1 MIIVSALI
9 IDLSST
15 TVVSK
20 LLIRFEDVHEVYQV
34 MGTYD
39 AIALSMASDM
49 NTFNRCI
56 DRIRRVTGDII
67 QKRSP
72 DGGSAG
78 INP

>member
-1 MIIVSALI
+1 LIIVSALI

-20 LLIRFEDVHEVYQV
+20 LLLIRIEDVHEVYQV

-49 NTFNRCI
+49 NTL
-56 DRIRRVTGDII
+56 T
-67 QKRSP
+67 
-72 DGGSAG
+72 AA
-78 INP
+78 